1 MHLLCMIESN
11 ILFTNQQLFSEP
23 SWEFWLVEWSNI
35 RNHDEILITAGDNIF
50 MMYFAMSHDAE
61 VYWLVHAELGCKQFV
76 VIESYIC
83 TSIKRVITLKKKKWI
98 PFFEDLVKEP
108 SGFEE
113 ISKTVY
119 GFPNSVIFSLGH
131 CPYMVELHC
140 VWPFP
145 GS

>member
-50 MMYFAMSHDAE
+50 MMYFAVSHDAE
-61 VYWLVHAELGCKQFV
+61 VYWLVHAELDCKQFV

-83 TSIKRVITLKKKKWI
+83 TSIKRVITFNTHTSINSFLWVTSNPYGAFMHVKIHSNLLFIRHLNIIIK
-98 PFFEDLVKEP
+98 FYSMLV
-108 SGFEE
+108 
-113 ISKTVY
+113 SK
-119 GFPNSVIFSLGH
+119 
-131 CPYMVELHC
+131 
-140 VWPFP
+140 
-145 GS
+145 

>member
-1 MHLLCMIESN
+1 MLIFFLKIYKFQCTCFTWLNQI

-83 TSIKRVITLKKKKWI
+83 TSIKRVITFNTHTSIIYEWQ
-98 PFFEDLVKEP
+98 
-108 SGFEE
+108 
-113 ISKTVY
+113 
-119 GFPNSVIFSLGH
+119 VIL
-131 CPYMVELHC
+131 MVLLCMERLNI
-140 VWPFP
+140 
-145 GS
+145 